1 MQTTESPEQRISRL
15 EAENRALREG
25 RGADLAPAGPSTPRS
40 RGRVRAFFA
49 VLLIAF
55 GVLLAPVAVIAL
67 WTKAEVTDT
76 DRFVESVAPLID
88 DAEFSAYLVDEVVT
102 AVDQQV
108 DFNALTADLFTGLAE
123 LDLPPRAESALGLLQ
138 QPAAEGMRSL
148 VRSATERVIA
158 SDAFEQVWDQ
168 ALRVSHTQITAALSG
183 DESAALT
190 ISDTGE
196 LGIQLGP
203 VIERVKEQLVAQGFG
218 LAENIPAVDRTIP
231 IAQSDALVQAQA
243 AYALLDLLGFV
254 LPWVSLLLITAGVLL
269 ARGKAKMLIGA
280 GLALA
285 AMMALLGVAL
295 TIGETLFVNA
305 LSPDPLSSGAA
316 LAVYNTIAPF
326 IAASAVSV
334 GLVGFTVAIVAY
346 LAGPFRGA
354 RALRRVTLDT
364 TARVRASAEHSG
376 VTTGGFGV
384 WLHRARRYLRIT
396 VAVLAAVIVLFVR
409 PLTPAVIIWT
419 AVLALL
425 AIVLI
430 ELLQRP
436 AGETETAPTAAEAP
450 ADTPPPVGAEMLGS
464 EMVGAQPTA
473 TAADA
478 RATPPTSPPVPGRSD
493 TD

>member
-1 MQTTESPEQRISRL
+1 MQTTESTAQRISRL
-15 EAENRALREG
+15 EAENARLR
-25 RGADLAPAGPSTPRS
+25 DSLDPVKNPPVPARPHS

-55 GVLLAPVAVIAL
+55 GVLLAPVAVVAL

-76 DRFVESVAPLID
+76 DRFVASVAPLID
-88 DAEFSAYLVDEVVT
+88 DAAFQAYLVDEVVT
-102 AVDQQV
+102 VVDQQV
-108 DFNALTADLFTGLAE
+108 DFDTIAADLFTGIAE
-123 LDLPPRAESALGLLQ
+123 LNLPPRAESALTLLQ

-148 VRSATERVIA
+148 VRSTTERVIA
-158 SDAFEQVWDQ
+158 SDAFAQVWDQ

-183 DESAALT
+183 DETGALS

-203 VIERVKEQLVAQGFG
+203 IIDGVKQQLVAQGFS
-218 LAENIPAVDRTIP
+218 LAANIPAVDRTIP
-231 IAQSDALVQAQA
+231 LVQSDALVQAQT
-243 AYALLDLLGFV
+243 AYTLLNLVGFV
-254 LPWVSLLLITAGVLL
+254 LPWLSLLLIAAGVLL

-295 TIGETLFVNA
+295 AIGQTLFVAA
-305 LSPDPLSSGAA
+305 LSPDPLTSGAA
-316 LAVYNTIAPF
+316 LAVYNTVAPF
-326 IAASAVSV
+326 IAASALSV
-334 GLVGFTVAIVAY
+334 GLVGFTLAVVAY
-346 LAGPFRGA
+346 LSGPFRGA
-354 RALRRVTLDT
+354 RALRRMTVDT
-364 TARVRASAEHSG
+364 TARVRASAQRSG
-376 VTTGGFGV
+376 VNTGGFGR
-384 WLHRARRYLRIT
+384 WLFGAKRYLRIT

-425 AIVLI
+425 VILLI

-436 AGETETAPTAAEAP
+436 TTEVEADAAPSAEAVP
-450 ADTPPPVGAEMLGS
+450 VEVTAEPVSATVGADRPGVTPP
-464 EMVGAQPTA
+464 
-473 TAADA
+473 AA
-478 RATPPTSPPVPGRSD
+478 RPEPGRSD